1 MWSSAYHSYV
11 RQPWVQKLLRRV
23 DRASEQREEAY
34 RLLLMPL
41 PWRGKPRIWLH
52 GASLGELASLWPIVR
67 EGAGAFDFIVTAW
80 SDSAARDLRE
90 HAHQEGVV
98 FSGLSPMEGR
108 WKRAI
113 ETIKPDVFVSM
124 RYEAWPELWSSLNEV
139 SVSLLQLA
147 AQPRSSIRWASRLAP
162 ADQNPLSKRVFSLV
176 DLSMEH
182 DLKTICPGAETC
194 ALGDPR
200 WDEIAWRANHIP
212 QAMDEWFAQVKG
224 LPRPWGVV
232 GSAWA
237 AEMGDWCKILDESFR
252 GTLFVFPHDLSTSTD
267 PRWPKSARNFQLK
280 MVLTHGWLTM
290 AYAKMDWAWVG
301 GGFGKGVHSV
311 LEPLSAGI
319 PVVCGPRGM
328 ERFGDYARFQQTGQL
343 TLCRTPSAFRD
354 WAVEFLPRIGHNTS
368 HMQYDLSSLRG
379 ATQRVV
385 QKLTSTVTERRG
397 KSWRSPSLGTS

>member
-162 ADQNPLSKRVFSLV
+162 ARVRFARCR
-176 DLSMEH
+176 
-182 DLKTICPGAETC
+182 TGGRTG
-194 ALGDPR
+194 GD
-200 WDEIAWRANHIP
+200 E
-212 QAMDEWFAQVKG
+212 
-224 LPRPWGVV
+224 GV
-232 GSAWA
+232 A
-237 AEMGDWCKILDESFR
+237 
-252 GTLFVFPHDLSTSTD
+252 
-267 PRWPKSARNFQLK
+267 
-280 MVLTHGWLTM
+280 
-290 AYAKMDWAWVG
+290 VG
-301 GGFGKGVHSV
+301 G
-311 LEPLSAGI
+311 AA
-319 PVVCGPRGM
+319 
-328 ERFGDYARFQQTGQL
+328 FGDQRGCF
-343 TLCRTPSAFRD
+343 
-354 WAVEFLPRIGHNTS
+354 PRRRA
-368 HMQYDLSSLRG
+368 RG
-379 ATQRVV
+379 ATR
-385 QKLTSTVTERRG
+385 SRREAD
-397 KSWRSPSLGTS
+397 RRAGTR